1 MGKFI
6 EELIELICQE
16 EKVLKAF
23 LKLLNMQKQHL
34 LANEIE
40 QFQETVQQQEALIDE
55 IKVLEEKRIGKVK
68 EMADSKGMRE
78 DEITLTHLIEITL
91 GDVSEELKGL
101 KERLSKLVEKIRR
114 ANRVNEMLIKH
125 SLNFIQQSVGWMIDA
140 SDITRVYDPNGRTAR
155 NTGNS
160 VMVNKVF

>member
-6 EELIELICQE
+6 EELIDLIRQE

-23 LKLLNMQKQHL
+23 LNLLNLQKQYL

-40 QFQETVQQQEALIDE
+40 QFQGTVERQEALIDE
-55 IKVLEEKRIGKVK
+55 IKTLEKKRIEKVK
-68 EMADSKGMRE
+68 EMAEVEGMQE

-101 KERLSKLVEKIRR
+101 KQSLSKLVERIRR
-114 ANRVNEMLIKH
+114 ANRVNGMLIKR
-125 SLNFIQQSVGWMIDA
+125 SLDIIQQSVGWMIDA
-140 SDITRVYDPNGRTAR
+140 ADISSVYDPNGRSAR
-155 NTGNS
+155 QTGTN
-160 VMVNKVF
+160 VIVNKVF